1 MAGGSP
7 HVPERSIPTR
17 RSHGSLVSS
26 SSSHVLNQNKYIS
39 ARTRRTI
46 LHKHVG
52 WLAQGSCQ
60 NLAEGL

>member
-1 MAGGSP
+1 MFLKGAYQQGDLMAPWSP
-7 HVPERSIPTR
+7 HLP
-17 RSHGSLVSS
+17 LM
-26 SSSHVLNQNKYIS
+26 HVLNQNKYIS